1 MPRGTTHSPETR
13 AQAITMRRGGMLY
26 SAIGKELGVATST
39 IFDWVKE
46 KKKPI
51 GRGGHVNTLDP
62 AKVSRIKELATLG
75 KSPEDIAIVL
85 DVSKPTVVKYSKGIM
100 SPSRSV
106 DVEMPHGG
114 VLSTRAD
121 DCTTFP
127 QGSYLINVTD
137 QGIKLYPCT
146 EEARGAAYHSMEAD
160 LQAQREE
167 NKRLKT
173 ELDKAT
179 TKWKTLQSLLND

>member
-1 MPRGTTHSPETR
+1 MPRRTTHSPEVI

-39 IFDWVKE
+39 IFDWVK
-46 KKKPI
+46 KKPMRQ
-51 GRGGHVNTLDP
+51 GNHVNTLEK
-62 AKVSRIKELATLG
+62 ALIIKELPQA
-75 KSPEDIAIVL
+75 KA
-85 DVSKPTVVKYSKGIM
+85 
-100 SPSRSV
+100 SV